1 MYKDTRALVKAQER
15 TNRFT
20 GKKVSEAIDDARD
33 EIITDLLETATAF
46 IEQGRTYYSRNGN
59 GLPVKDAIAKFLDS
73 N

>member
-1 MYKDTRALVKAQER
+1 MKAQER

-46 IEQGRTYYSRNGN
+46 IEKGRKYLNKINYP
-59 GLPVKDAIAKFLDS
+59 LP
-73 N
+73 